1 MKYDMPALKQLLAAK
16 IQSSG
21 LKITAAAKKAGIS
34 FPSFHAAVIGKATP
48 NARSVSKYAKFLGIS
63 AEEVMH
69 AAGKKAVGKSTK
81 AATGKPGRRGRPLG
95 SKNKAKGAAGSTPK
109 APPRIAK
116 ALAKA
121 AASLEKLAAV
131 LKGVG

>member
-1 MKYDMPALKQLLAAK
+1 MPTLKQLLAAK

-48 NARSVSKYAKFLGIS
+48 NARSVDKYAKFLGIS
-63 AEEVMH
+63 TEEVMS
-69 AAGKKAVGKSTK
+69 ASGKKAAHKATK
-81 AATGKPGRRGRPLG
+81 AATGKPGRRGRPPG
-95 SKNKAKGAAGSTPK
+95 SKNKEKGTGAATPK
-109 APPRIAK
+109 ASPRIAK

-121 AASLEKLAAV
+121 AASLEKLAAA